1 MLEKLEL
8 LQQGATG
15 EGRAENTILSP
26 IDGTVL
32 ERLVS
37 EGDPVV
43 PLTTYQAGTALLT
56 MAPMNEHI
64 AGAARRLVRI
74 ADGRIQSS

>member
-15 EGRAENTILSP
+15 EGRAENTILTP
-26 IDGTVL
+26 IAGTVL

-37 EGDPVV
+37 EGDPLV

-56 MAPMNEHI
+56 MAPMTSTLPEH
-64 AGAARRLVRI
+64 ARRLVRI
-74 ADGRIQSS
+74 ADGRIQGS